1 VLGISC
7 YSSKD
12 LWTWHYLGLALKPER
27 RDKSSDLYF
36 TNVVERPKVIYND
49 RTKQYI
55 MWMHIDNANYSK
67 AAVGVAVSPNPE
79 GPFEYVGSK
88 RPHGCDSR
96 DMTIFQDDDGEAYLI
111 YSSLGNSEL
120 HIGMLQTVSSHICF
134 TSDVAMS
141 Q

>member
-1 VLGISC
+1 
-7 YSSKD
+7 
-12 LWTWHYLGLALKPER
+12 
-27 RDKSSDLYF
+27 
-36 TNVVERPKVIYND
+36 
-49 RTKQYI
+49 

-96 DMTIFQDDDGEAYLI
+96 DMTIFKDDDGQAYLI
-111 YSSLGNSEL
+111 YSSSVNTEL
-120 HIGMLQTVSSHICF
+120 HIGMLQVVCPTFLVFQYSN
-134 TSDVAMS
+134 A